1 MTARIFIKLILAVV
15 CVLAVALTAV
25 DYLVTQRVQQTQFDG
40 LRRELEQKARII
52 ALSGALSAPLS
63 GTLSGAASGALPHPN
78 QPVDFA
84 GLGATAGA
92 RLTWI
97 ASDGRVIGDSDA
109 NAAQMENHSDRPEV
123 AAALAGRVGSALHVS
138 RTFGTRFFYVAIP
151 LNGGQN
157 GNGGVLRL
165 AVPADQIE
173 ASVSAI
179 RRAVMLST
187 TVAFLPAV
195 LLAAVFARFVSWRLG
210 NIIEYARQLAEGN
223 FRARLSGTGR
233 GELGVLSSK
242 LNETSEKLEFMLE
255 RLESEHAE
263 LEKLERVRKDFVANV
278 SHELRT
284 PLASIQG
291 YTETLLDGAIHDA
304 DNNLKFLNII
314 RQNAERLRGLTAD
327 LLVLSQ
333 VEQGQQKFKFAAYS
347 VNRLLAAD
355 VEMMRPIAANKSIEL
370 VQELAAGS
378 ALENDP
384 SSEETASEETEV
396 FCDAQAVHQILTNLL
411 DNAIKYT
418 PDGGRVTVGARS
430 IERDM
435 VEIFIRDTGLGIP
448 PHELPRLFERFY
460 RVDKARSRALG
471 GTGLG
476 LAIVKHLT
484 RAQGGDVRV
493 ESQPDHGSTF
503 YFTLPSQDSGIAVQP
518 AMFRR
523 VNGKVIEL

>member
-1 MTARIFIKLILAVV
+1 VTARIFIKLILAVV

-25 DYLVTQRVQQTQFDG
+25 DYLVTQRVEQTQFDG
-40 LRRELEQKARII
+40 LRLELEQKARVI
-52 ALSGALSAPLS
+52 AFSGGLSETTSGAPPRVSQPAEF
-63 GTLSGAASGALPHPN
+63 AA
-78 QPVDFA
+78 
-84 GLGATAGA
+84 LGKTAGA
-92 RLTWI
+92 RITWI
-97 ASDGRVIGDSDA
+97 AADGRVLGDSDA
-109 NAAQMENHSDRPEV
+109 SAAQMENHRDRPEV
-123 AAALAGRVGSALHVS
+123 IAALAGRVGSGLRLS

-151 LNGGQN
+151 VD
-157 GNGGVLRL
+157 GGVLRL
-165 AVPADQIE
+165 AVPAAQID
-173 ASVSAI
+173 ASVNAI
-179 RRAVMLST
+179 RRSVMLST
-187 TVAFLPAV
+187 SLAFLPAV

-233 GELGVLSSK
+233 GELGVLASK
-242 LNETSEKLEFMLE
+242 LNETSEKLEFMLV

-291 YTETLLDGAIHDA
+291 YTETLLDGAIHDSE
-304 DNNLKFLNII
+304 NNLKFLNII

-333 VEQGQQKFKFAAYS
+333 VEQGQKKFKFAPYS

-355 VEMMRPIAANKSIEL
+355 VEMMRPIASNKSIEL
-370 VQELAAGS
+370 IHQLAG
-378 ALENDP
+378 
-384 SSEETASEETEV
+384 ETAPDEEVEV

-418 PDGGRVTVGARS
+418 PDGGRVTVGAR
-430 IERDM
+430 RLDGPM

-448 PHELPRLFERFY
+448 PQDLPRLFERFY

-503 YFTLPSQDSGIAVQP
+503 YFTLPAQDLGLPPTGDVQE
-518 AMFRR
+518 
-523 VNGKVIEL
+523 ELMAK